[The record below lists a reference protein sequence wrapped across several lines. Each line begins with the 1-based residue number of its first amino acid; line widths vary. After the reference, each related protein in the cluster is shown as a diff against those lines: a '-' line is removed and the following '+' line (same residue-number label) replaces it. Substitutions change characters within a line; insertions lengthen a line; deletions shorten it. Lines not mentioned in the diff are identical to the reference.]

1 MFNIEYKGGN
11 CVVISAKKSTL
22 ITDPKL
28 SVIGL
33 KDLSAKG
40 AVELATEARLAVND
54 PDALIRIEGPGEY
67 EVSDF
72 SISGVAAQRHIDTEA
87 DEKIATNYKI
97 DVGDVRIALL
107 GNVAGQLNEDQL
119 EALGVVDIVIIPVG
133 GGGFTLDATSAAA
146 LVRQI
151 EPKAV
156 VPIHYADTAVKYEV
170 PQDTLETFVTEL
182 GVPVETV
189 PKYKL
194 KSSAA
199 LPQSLTIIE
208 ITRS

>member
-1 MFNIEYKGGN
+1 MFSIEYKGGN
-11 CVVISAKKSTL
+11 CIVINAKKSTL
-22 ITDPKL
+22 VTDPKL
-28 SVIGL
+28 SLVGL
-33 KDLSAKG
+33 KDMSVKG
-40 AVELATEARLAVND
+40 NVELATEARFASSD
-54 PDALIRIEGPGEY
+54 TDALIRIEGPGEY

-72 SISGVAAQRHIDTEA
+72 SISGVSAQRHIDTEA

-107 GNVAGQLNEDQL
+107 GNVAGRLNEDQL
-119 EALGVVDIVIIPVG
+119 EALGVVDLVIVPVG
-133 GGGFTLDATSAAA
+133 GGGYTLDATSAAA

-156 VPIHYADTAVKYEV
+156 VPIHYADTALKYEV

-189 PKYKL
+189 AKYKL
-194 KSSAA
+194 KSASA
-199 LPQSLTIIE
+199 LPQSLTVIE